1 MDRPKR
7 SAPGAPESDFPSR
20 EAEAGATETR
30 SRAGGP
36 LEALFQEAVRRATAL
51 GLSGFFMTEE
61 AVRRALSDT
70 VPQEWVDYI
79 SRQSDDVRSDTID
92 RIVSEFGSWLRSVDL
107 ADVIRTVLEDYE
119 IEAKIEISAE
129 RKQSDPALSLK
140 LARHRK

>member
-1 MDRPKR
+1 MDRPKG
-7 SAPGAPESDFPSR
+7 SAPGAPESDLPSS
-20 EAEAGATETR
+20 EAEAGKKGTR
-30 SRAGGP
+30 SRASGP

-79 SRQSDDVRSDTID
+79 SRQSEDVRSDAID

-119 IEAKIEISAE
+119 IEAKIEISAK